1 MPLDANL
8 ATPGKAFVPT
18 GSPMHEPI
26 KNADDDP
33 NGRWITIEG
42 THILVKNGE
51 SVDKAFER
59 TTGKPLEGGAKGSGK
74 STSTPPKS
82 STPSKTESPKTPSAK
97 STPTTTA
104 TPDNDKALVKSMAKS
119 NNKAVGEKAAAQTES
134 KLSDHQA
141 YGKSDLVQNSD
152 ALGEYTSS
160 GYAKTNADL
169 RAGKT
174 GKGVAEID
182 KIIAGAPALPEGTTL
197 YRGIGGNSVAT
208 MMNMQPGDVCNDKAF
223 QSFSTSP
230 FTASSFSSMGGSE
243 GKDKVI
249 FRAVTSGKEKGLV
262 VGGAEHE
269 VIMPRGQSWKV
280 VSNTAVKKDRLTTVH
295 VITVVPV

>member
-18 GSPMHEPI
+18 GSPMHEAV
-26 KNADDDP
+26 KNAEDP
-33 NGRWITIEG
+33 GGQWITIEG
-42 THILVKNGE
+42 THVLVKNGE

-59 TTGKPLEGGAKGSGK
+59 TTGKPLEGGAKGTGK
-74 STSTPPKS
+74 STSAPSKP
-82 STPSKTESPKTPSAK
+82 STPSKTEPPKPPSAK
-97 STPTTTA
+97 STPTTPTS
-104 TPDNDKALVKSMAKS
+104 PDNDKALVKSMAKS
-119 NNKAVGEKAAAQTES
+119 NNKVVGEKAAAQTES
-134 KLSDHQA
+134 KLSDNQA
-141 YGKSDLVQNSD
+141 YGKSDLVQNND

-169 RAGKT
+169 RSGKV

-182 KIIAGAPALPEGTTL
+182 KLIDGAPHLPEGTTL

-230 FTASSFSSMGGSE
+230 FTASSFTAIGGAE

-262 VGGAEHE
+262 IGGGEHE
-269 VIMPRGQSWKV
+269 VIMPRGTGWKV
-280 VSNTAVKKDRLTTVH
+280 VSNNAVKENRMTTIH
-295 VITVVPV
+295 VITVVPA